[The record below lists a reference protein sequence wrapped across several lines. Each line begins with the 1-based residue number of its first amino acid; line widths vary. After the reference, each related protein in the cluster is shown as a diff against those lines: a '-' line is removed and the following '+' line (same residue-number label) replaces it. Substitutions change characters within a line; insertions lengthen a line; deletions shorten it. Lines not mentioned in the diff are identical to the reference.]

1 MKTIFTLVVFSILFV
16 LTGCVQETKNIEL
29 PNDNAKAVLA
39 LDYRDF
45 DQAATEMV
53 QSLLSSG
60 KLAKPEGGQYV
71 LTTGVITND
80 TMQRIDTDL
89 LTAKIEEDITN
100 SGQVVMTSAIG
111 GKDSNRDSMVNDL
124 RDVRDSAKGEEFQQD
139 TLPNKGT
146 LIAPDLSLS
155 GKIYQRNL
163 SYDKKTQQV
172 EYYFQLKIT
181 DLKSGLR
188 FWQKEVLIGKRG
200 SNKAV
205 AW

>member
-1 MKTIFTLVVFSILFV
+1 MKTILSLILFSILFV
-16 LTGCVQETKNIEL
+16 LTGCVQETKNIDMT
-29 PNDNAKAVLA
+29 NDNAKAVLA

-45 DQAATEMV
+45 NQAASEMI

-60 KLAKPEGGQYV
+60 KLAKPQGGQYV
-71 LTTGVITND
+71 MTTGVIEND

-89 LTAKIEEDITN
+89 LSAKIEEDLTN
-100 SGQVVMTSAIG
+100 SGQVVMTSAVG
-111 GKDSNRDSMVNDL
+111 GKDSNRDSMINDL
-124 RDVRDSAKGEEFQQD
+124 RDVRDSAKGDEFNQD
-139 TLPNKGT
+139 TMPDKGT
-146 LIAPDLSLS
+146 LIAPDLSMS

>member
-1 MKTIFTLVVFSILFV
+1 MALLFIA
-16 LTGCVQETKNIEL
+16 TAFMAGCEKVTKIDTT
-29 PNDNAKAVLA
+29 NDAGKQVMA

-45 DQAATEMV
+45 DQAASEMI

-60 KLAKPEGGQYV
+60 VLAKQDGGKYV
-71 LTTGVITND
+71 LTTSVITND

-89 LTAKIEEDITN
+89 LSAKIEEDLTK
-100 SGQVVMTSAIG
+100 SGQVIMTSAVG

-124 RDVRDSAKGEEFQQD
+124 RDVRDSAKGDEFDQ
-139 TLPNKGT
+139 TTMPSKGT

-155 GKIYQRNL
+155 GKIYQNNL
-163 SYDKKTQQV
+163 RYDKKNQQV

-200 SNKAV
+200 SNKTV

>member
-1 MKTIFTLVVFSILFV
+1 MKKLALLFIAMTFAV
-16 LTGCVQETKNIEL
+16 GCEKVTKIDTT
-29 PNDNAKAVLA
+29 NDAGKQVMA

-45 DQAATEMV
+45 DAAASQMI

-60 KLAKPEGGQYV
+60 TLAKKDGSRYV

-89 LTAKIEEDITN
+89 LSAKIEEDLTK
-100 SGQVVMTSAIG
+100 SGQVIMTSAVG
-111 GKDSNRDSMVNDL
+111 GKDSNRDSMVNNL
-124 RDVRDSAKGEEFQQD
+124 RDVRDSAKGDEFDQN
-139 TLPNKGT
+139 TMPSKGT

-155 GKIYQRNL
+155 GKIYQNNL
-163 SYDKKTQQV
+163 RYDKKNQQV

-200 SNKAV
+200 SNKTV

>member
-1 MKTIFTLVVFSILFV
+1 MKLALLFIAMTFAV
-16 LTGCVQETKNIEL
+16 GCEKVTKIDTT
-29 PNDNAKAVLA
+29 NDAGKQVMA

-45 DQAATEMV
+45 DAAASQMI

-60 KLAKPEGGQYV
+60 TLAKKDGSRYV

-89 LTAKIEEDITN
+89 LSAKIEEDLTK
-100 SGQVVMTSAIG
+100 SGQVIMTSAVG
-111 GKDSNRDSMVNDL
+111 GKDSNRDSMVNNL
-124 RDVRDSAKGEEFQQD
+124 RDVRDSAKGDEFDQN
-139 TLPNKGT
+139 TMPSKGT

-155 GKIYQRNL
+155 GKIYQNNL
-163 SYDKKTQQV
+163 RYDKKNQQV

-200 SNKAV
+200 SNKTV

>member
-1 MKTIFTLVVFSILFV
+1 MKKLTLLFIAMTFAV
-16 LTGCVQETKNIEL
+16 GCEKVTKIDTTNDTGKQVM
-29 PNDNAKAVLA
+29 A

-45 DQAATEMV
+45 DQAASEMI

-60 KLAKPEGGQYV
+60 VLARQDGGKYV

-89 LTAKIEEDITN
+89 LSAKIEEDISN
-100 SGQVVMTSAIG
+100 SGQVVMTSAVG

-124 RDVRDSAKGEEFQQD
+124 RDVRDSAKGDEFKQD
-139 TLPNKGT
+139 KGT

-155 GKIYQRNL
+155 GKIYQNNL
-163 SYDKKTQQV
+163 RYDKKNQQV

-200 SNKAV
+200 SNKTV